1 MAHASPEA
9 SARPVIEVNG
19 LVTHY
24 GEREILHGIDL
35 SVRQGEIMVIMGGSG
50 SGKTTLLR
58 HLLGL
63 ERATSGSIRILGHE
77 LTEMTDLELYELS
90 RKLGVEC
97 ELGPRLGSVKHA
109 ITFRRL
115 TVEAFRIEPAVP
127 LRLRGRKGFR
137 WARLEELGKSVP
149 VPSLALKLARRIIES
164 AAPAP

>member
-1 MAHASPEA
+1 
-9 SARPVIEVNG
+9 
-19 LVTHY
+19 
-24 GEREILHGIDL
+24 
-35 SVRQGEIMVIMGGSG
+35 MVLQAAVVSDRGRY
-50 SGKTTLLR
+50 L
-58 HLLGL
+58 L
-63 ERATSGSIRILGHE
+63 ERVTEGSFLRGLWLFPFVEPPASLAGS
-77 LTEMTDLELYELS
+77 LS

-164 AAPAP
+164 AAAP